1 VLYRIRDILLSFIAL
16 ILLLPIILIVAL
28 LIEAT
33 MPGPIFFV
41 QKRVGKGGK
50 LFDIYK
56 LRSMV
61 VNTEE
66 NGVTLKKDSRIT
78 PLGRVL
84 RVTKVDEFPQFYNI
98 LKGDMSLVGPRPDLP
113 GYYDTLEGKYREI
126 LSLRPGLTGLDS
138 VIYPYEEEILHD
150 KEDPLRFYKDVLWPH
165 KLRINYWYLQN
176 RSFLI
181 DIKILINTFTLLFF
195 KKRLFNFSK
204 YSAELFPL
212 N

>member
-1 VLYRIRDILLSFIAL
+1 
-16 ILLLPIILIVAL
+16 
-28 LIEAT
+28 